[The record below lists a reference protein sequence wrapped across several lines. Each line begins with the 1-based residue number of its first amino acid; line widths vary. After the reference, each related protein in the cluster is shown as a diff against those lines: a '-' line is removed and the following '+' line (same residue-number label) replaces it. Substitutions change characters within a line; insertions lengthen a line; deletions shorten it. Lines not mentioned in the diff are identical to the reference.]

1 MVRVRAIYQN
11 KGCVRTVHKRFWYNT
26 SFQKVIVRGLCGV
39 PILEFSSFRNNQD
52 DEPWEKEENFDRHLQ
67 PINLAPLKGAIDAD
81 PVRLKVLKVLAEDG
95 EWVTTADILR
105 AARHVRSIVGAV
117 TIGTILNGMNDL
129 VSSRLII
136 SRTSLTSGI
145 DWAEWRINPDWLEPT
160 RKLLQMMSR
169 PKFQPSTHEDF
180 SSKVDR
186 LLGDTT

>member
-1 MVRVRAIYQN
+1 M
-11 KGCVRTVHKRFWYNT
+11 
-26 SFQKVIVRGLCGV
+26 SRGVCGV
-39 PILEFSSFRNNQD
+39 PIVEFSSFRNNQD
-52 DEPWEKEENFDRHLQ
+52 DEPWERKENFDRRIQ

-169 PKFQPSTHEDF
+169 PKFQPATHDDF
-180 SSKVDR
+180 SGKVDR
-186 LLGDTT
+186 LLSDTT

>member
-1 MVRVRAIYQN
+1 M
-11 KGCVRTVHKRFWYNT
+11 
-26 SFQKVIVRGLCGV
+26 
-39 PILEFSSFRNNQD
+39 EFSSFRDSHD
-52 DEPWEKEENFDRHLQ
+52 DQWERRDSVERRLQ

-95 EWVTTADILR
+95 EWVTTADLLR

-145 DWAEWRINPDWLEPT
+145 DWAEWRINPDWLIPT

-169 PKFQPSTHEDF
+169 PKFQPATHEDF
-180 SSKVDR
+180 EGKVEK
-186 LLGDTT
+186 TTGRYNITITHS

>member
-1 MVRVRAIYQN
+1 M
-11 KGCVRTVHKRFWYNT
+11 
-26 SFQKVIVRGLCGV
+26 
-39 PILEFSSFRNNQD
+39 EFSQFRNDHDQD
-52 DEPWEKEENFDRHLQ
+52 PRERRESVDTRIQ

-95 EWVTTADILR
+95 QWVTTADLLR

-145 DWAEWRINPDWLEPT
+145 DWAEWRINPDWLIPT

-169 PKFQPSTHEDF
+169 PKFQPANHEDF
-180 SSKVDR
+180 SGKVDR